1 MFLKNL
7 AEDHVIKVVQ
17 DVLSDLPD
25 VCKCSICI
33 EDITT
38 YVLNRVSPYYISSGR
53 GILHMEKDIEPFIQ
67 DQADIYTLVLQAIDI
82 INKRRKSNVHTK
94 NDDGLL
100 LLSRKENEIVSDF
113 YLNFPYIV
121 GRILDSSYL
130 KPKGDLKVQL
140 MIFQND
146 KYVLCPMKEPN
157 WTNPY
162 QVPDQFSG
170 YFTFWPNAKKA
181 EDQKNIGKETVYF
194 KLEINGVE
202 YEEEFS
208 ISVFADSLIHHHI
221 HTSYIYDMGIILI

>member
-82 INKRRKSNVHTK
+82 INKRN
-94 NDDGLL
+94 
-100 LLSRKENEIVSDF
+100 SR
-113 YLNFPYIV
+113 
-121 GRILDSSYL
+121 
-130 KPKGDLKVQL
+130 
-140 MIFQND
+140 
-146 KYVLCPMKEPN
+146 
-157 WTNPY
+157 
-162 QVPDQFSG
+162 
-170 YFTFWPNAKKA
+170 
-181 EDQKNIGKETVYF
+181 
-194 KLEINGVE
+194 
-202 YEEEFS
+202 
-208 ISVFADSLIHHHI
+208 
-221 HTSYIYDMGIILI
+221 